1 MQSAKNLREKAAR
14 LLALAISAEARDD
27 HELAEMY
34 TKRAGEQIE
43 QAALLELNP
52 VPAVPDQPVA
62 QQQQQ
67 IQKDKE

>member
-34 TKRAGEQIE
+34 TKRAGE
-43 QAALLELNP
+43 LLELNP